1 MTTFD
6 DRKDAFERKFILD
19 EEQKFRAVARRNRQ
33 LGEWAA
39 GKLGKSG
46 DEAEAYAKEV
56 VAADFAEAGDEDVF
70 RKVRADLPTSVSDED
85 IRQTMQA
92 LLEKAAAE
100 VKAGS

>member
-1 MTTFD
+1 MITFD

-46 DEAEAYAKEV
+46 GEAEAYAKEV
-56 VAADFAEAGDEDVF
+56 VAADFAEAGEEDVF
-70 RKVRADLPTSVSDED
+70 RKVRTDLPASVSDED